1 MAPATKRMS
10 AEEKRQTILNIYHSS
25 KDVFTEKEIIS
36 LATKAGVSSGSIVDT
51 NEALVDDN
59 LVSSGKV
66 RGCPLLACLLYLAE
80 KIIFTLFFN
89 ASYFILTYLLLAS
102 HLAIAQ
108 RLGAPS
114 TSGASP
120 PKKTGTGSRSWRS

>member
-66 RGCPLLACLLYLAE
+66 RGCPLLACLLALLGRE
-80 KIIFTLFFN
+80 NHIHTFF
-89 ASYFILTYLLLAS
+89 
-102 HLAIAQ
+102 
-108 RLGAPS
+108 
-114 TSGASP
+114 
-120 PKKTGTGSRSWRS
+120 